1 VEAAKNLS
9 EHFKP
14 FRKPE
19 EGDSPEKAAQDA
31 SVETDV
37 PREPFRFQDFGVR
50 RDIPRG
56 FKFDLESSRNFD
68 TQNIEKARQGVKE
81 IFADAM
87 ERIKAKAAEVKAEA
101 RKEGYDAGYQ
111 DGYKAGE
118 DAAKEEFTPFL
129 KTLTEGVEELG
140 KFRRNMYPK
149 VEREMIQMVVDLAKK
164 VIKTDP
170 AGREDGIRDMIRLAV
185 ASILDRESMVIKV
198 NPRDKEHAERYS
210 PELKSLFPDI
220 RNLHIEGH
228 EYVQRG
234 GCLVQ
239 SNFGSVEA
247 DIDSLTA
254 EIEKL
259 LHMAPPP
266 PEELQGY
273 DAPAAAPETGTSETD
288 TAQTETGTAESET
301 NGDDADAS
309 SSDQTP
315 PGDGADDDA
324 DDESRNQNGETH
336 GEAGPPTET

>member
-1 VEAAKNLS
+1 MEAVKNLS

-14 FRKPE
+14 YPRKTEDGESPE
-19 EGDSPEKAAQDA
+19 EGARHP
-31 SVETDV
+31 VETDV

-87 ERIKAKAAEVKAEA
+87 ERIKAKAEEVKAEA

-129 KTLTEGVEELG
+129 KTLTEGVGELG

-149 VEREMIQMVVDLAKK
+149 VEREMIHMIVDLAKK
-164 VIKTDP
+164 IIKTDL
-170 AGREDGIRDMIRLAV
+170 AEREDSIRDMIRLAV

-273 DAPAAAPETGTSETD
+273 DAPAPAPETD
-288 TAQTETGTAESET
+288 TAQSET
-301 NGDDADAS
+301 TGEDANES
-309 SSDQTP
+309 SSDQIP
-315 PGDGADDDA
+315 PGDDA